1 MVEGGN
7 ARTSEALRINGLTP
21 NLTSCIAFYIEDSAS
36 RELNLGRDMV
46 IYARNFQ
53 FGCNSAGKKGR
64 HRRECLARGGVF
76 MHLMTFG
83 RKSGTFSGE
92 LINSVKIS
100 KVLHSLISAFLAKL
114 LKEGS
119 DELAWRQP
127 FLETTYKE
135 FNADIVPRDLGGP
148 QSLVSV
154 AEQFWQRLC
163 TCLSQSSALLS
174 NWTTAD

>member
-1 MVEGGN
+1 MLEN
-7 ARTSEALRINGLTP
+7 
-21 NLTSCIAFYIEDSAS
+21 TSCRDTFSELGDWVPFPKALQWVARDYEMQGLAS
-36 RELNLGRDMV
+36 FAV
-46 IYARNFQ
+46 TYPV
-53 FGCNSAGKKGR
+53 AG
-64 HRRECLARGGVF
+64 F

-83 RKSGTFSGE
+83 RKSGAFSGE
-92 LINSVKIS
+92 LISSVKIS

-135 FNADIVPRDLGGP
+135 FNADIVLRDLGGP

-154 AEQFWQRLC
+154 ADQFWQRLC